1 MTRKILIAFCA
12 ILLFSSNL
20 VMAQFTIT
28 NTLKTNDATGLKIG
42 DVAFLTAANGVDP
55 NGSGWLRLTSATANQ
70 KGYLYV
76 KQTFPTALGVIADFE
91 YTTWRFTNDGY
102 SGADGF
108 AVFLFDGAVTEANF
122 SLGGYGG
129 SLGYATYS
137 NPAGK
142 TGLSGGYIGLGFDEY
157 GNFATATEGRNG
169 GPSGAPTTVVPNAIV
184 LRGPTSP
191 TYTASNIYLTH
202 KALGD
207 QTGGAAA
214 IRTRDEID
222 YNTLTATRPT
232 ETQFY
237 RRVQIYLTKVGADYL
252 ITVKWKKQG
261 DLVFNTVLS
270 YTMNGTAY
278 PLPADLRI
286 GFAASTG
293 GGYNFHE
300 IRNILLTTP
309 GNIRVDSRSDTALL
323 CNDTGTNP
331 VTFKIEVTNDTAATL
346 NNIDFTNQIQD
357 AAGNLLDIS
366 KFKISSL
373 STSGFTSSNLPTST
387 FPTNSISGKVGLAPN
402 TAGIVTITGNYFK
415 RSLPTNQNFKSVSTV
430 NSTEITDTDLTNNSA
445 TTVVNVR
452 KCSILTNPS
461 MPSYNK

>member
-1 MTRKILIAFCA
+1 MRKILTALYG
-12 ILLFSSNL
+12 ILLFSSTL
-20 VMAQFTIT
+20 VTAQFTIT

-42 DVAFLTAANGVDP
+42 DAAFLTAANGIDP
-55 NGSGWLRLTSATANQ
+55 NGSGWLRLTSAAANQ

-76 KQTFPTALGVIADFE
+76 QQTFPTGLGVIADFE
-91 YTTWRFTNDGY
+91 YTTWRSSNDNY

-108 AVFLFDGAVTEANF
+108 TVFLFDGAVTDANF

-142 TGLSGGYIGLGFDEY
+142 KGLSGGYIGLGFDEY
-157 GNFATATEGRNG
+157 GNYAVASEGRNG
-169 GPSGAPTTVVPNAIV
+169 GTAAVVPNAIV

-191 TYTASNIYLTH
+191 TYNLSNPYLIHTP
-202 KALGD
+202 LGD
-207 QTGGAAA
+207 RTGGDAA
-214 IRTRDEID
+214 IRARDEID

-232 ETQFY
+232 ENQFY

-261 DLVFNTVLS
+261 QSAFTTVLTYNMS
-270 YTMNGTAY
+270 GTTY
-278 PLPADLRI
+278 PLPANLRI

-323 CNDTGTNP
+323 CNDIGTNP
-331 VTFKIEVTNDTAATL
+331 VTFRIEVTNDTATTL

-373 STSGFTSSNLPTST
+373 STSGFTSSNLPTSN
-387 FPTNSISGKVGLAPN
+387 FSTNNVSGKVGLAAN
-402 TAGIVTITGNYFK
+402 TSGIVTITGNYFK

-430 NSTEITDTDLTNNSA
+430 NTVEVTDSDPTNNSA
-445 TTVVNVR
+445 TTIVNVR

>member
-1 MTRKILIAFCA
+1 MMMRKIVTAFCT
-12 ILLFSSNL
+12 ILFFSSSL
-20 VMAQFTIT
+20 VTAQFTIT

-42 DVAFLTAANGVDP
+42 DAAFLTAANGVDP

-76 KQTFPTALGVIADFE
+76 QQTFPTNLGVIADFE
-91 YTTWRFTNDGY
+91 YTTWRSTNDGY

-108 AVFLFDGAVTEANF
+108 TVFLFDGAVTDANF
-122 SLGGYGG
+122 KLGGYGG

-137 NPAGK
+137 NPAGT

-157 GNFATATEGRNG
+157 GNYARAIENRNG
-169 GPSGAPTTVVPNAIV
+169 GTAGFVPNAIV
-184 LRGPTSP
+184 LREPTSP
-191 TYTASNIYLTH
+191 TYNLSNPYLIHT
-202 KALGD
+202 ALGD
-207 QTGGAAA
+207 RTGGDAA
-214 IRTRDEID
+214 IRGRDEID
-222 YNTLTATRPT
+222 YNTLTPTRPT
-232 ETQFY
+232 EATFY

-261 DLVFNTVLS
+261 QNTFTNVLS
-270 YTMNGTAY
+270 YTMSGTTY
-278 PLPADLRI
+278 PLPANLRI

-300 IRNILLTTP
+300 IRNVLLTTP

-331 VTFKIEVTNDTAATL
+331 VTFKIEVTNDTAAPL
-346 NNIDFTNQIQD
+346 SNIDFTNQIQD

-366 KFKISSL
+366 KFKISGL
-373 STSGFTSSNLPTST
+373 STTGFTGSNLPTST
-387 FPTNSISGKVGLAPN
+387 FTSNNIAGKVGLAPN
-402 TAGIVTITGNYFK
+402 TSGIVTITGNYFK

-430 NSTEITDTDLTNNSA
+430 NTTEVTDSDLTNNSA
-445 TTVVNVR
+445 TTVVTVR
-452 KCSILTNPS
+452 RCNILTNPS

>member
-1 MTRKILIAFCA
+1 MRKFLTTLYG
-12 ILLFSSNL
+12 ILLFSSSL
-20 VMAQFTIT
+20 VTAQFTIT

-42 DVAFLTAANGVDP
+42 DAAFLTAANGVDP

-76 KQTFPTALGVIADFE
+76 QQTFPTALGVIADFE
-91 YTTWRFTNDGY
+91 YTTWRSSNDNY
-102 SGADGF
+102 FGADGF
-108 AVFLFDGAVTEANF
+108 TVFLFDGAVTDANF

-142 TGLSGGYIGLGFDEY
+142 KGLSGGYIGLGFDEY
-157 GNFATATEGRNG
+157 GNYAVASEGRNG
-169 GPSGAPTTVVPNAIV
+169 GTAAVVPNAIV

-191 TYTASNIYLTH
+191 TYNLSNPYLTH
-202 KALGD
+202 TPLGD
-207 QTGGAAA
+207 RTGGDNA
-214 IRTRDEID
+214 IRGRDEID

-232 ETQFY
+232 ENQFY

-261 DLVFNTVLS
+261 QSAFTTVLT
-270 YTMNGTAY
+270 YTMSGTTY
-278 PLPADLRI
+278 PLPANLRI

-309 GNIRVDSRSDTALL
+309 GNIRVDSRSDTASL
-323 CNDTGTNP
+323 CNDSNTNP

-357 AAGNLLDIS
+357 AAGTLLDIS

-373 STSGFTSSNLPTST
+373 STSGFTSSTLPTST
-387 FPTNSISGKVGLAPN
+387 FPSNNVSGKVGLAPN
-402 TAGIVTITGNYFK
+402 TSGIVTITGNYFK

-430 NSTEITDTDLTNNSA
+430 NSTEVTDTDLTNNAA
-445 TTVVNVR
+445 TTIVNVR
-452 KCSILTNPS
+452 RCNILTNPS
-461 MPSYNK
+461 MPSNNK

>member
-1 MTRKILIAFCA
+1 MRKFLTTLYG
-12 ILLFSSNL
+12 ILLFSSSL
-20 VMAQFTIT
+20 VTAQFTIT
-28 NTLKTNDATGLKIG
+28 NTLKTNDANGLKIG
-42 DVAFLTAANGVDP
+42 DAAFLTAANGVDP

-76 KQTFPTALGVIADFE
+76 QQTFPTALGVIADFE
-91 YTTWRFTNDGY
+91 YTTWRSSNDGY
-102 SGADGF
+102 FGADGF
-108 AVFLFDGAVTEANF
+108 AVFLFDGAITDANF

-157 GNFATATEGRNG
+157 GNYARAAENRNG
-169 GPSGAPTTVVPNAIV
+169 GTSTVVPNAIV

-191 TYTASNIYLTH
+191 TYTLSNPYLTH
-202 KALGD
+202 TPLGNR
-207 QTGGAAA
+207 TGDDNA
-214 IRTRDEID
+214 IRGRDEID
-222 YNTLTATRPT
+222 YNTLTPTRPT
-232 ETQFY
+232 ESQFY
-237 RRVQIYLTKVGADYL
+237 RRVQIYLTKVGANYL
-252 ITVKWKKQG
+252 ITVKWQKQG
-261 DLVFNTVLS
+261 QTAFTTVLT
-270 YTMNGTAY
+270 YTMNGTTY
-278 PLPADLRI
+278 PLPANLRI

-309 GNIRVDSRSDTALL
+309 GNIRVDSRSDTASL
-323 CNDTGTNP
+323 CNDAGTNP

-357 AAGNLLDIS
+357 AAGTLLDIS

-373 STSGFTSSNLPTST
+373 STSGFTSSNLPTTT
-387 FPTNSISGKVGLAPN
+387 FPTNNVSGKVGLAPN
-402 TAGIVTITGNYFK
+402 TSGIVTITGNYFK

-430 NSTEITDTDLTNNSA
+430 NSTEVTDTDLTNNAA
-445 TTVVNVR
+445 TTIVNVR
-452 KCSILTNPS
+452 RCNILTNPS

>member
-1 MTRKILIAFCA
+1 MRKFLTTLYG
-12 ILLFSSNL
+12 ILLFSSSL
-20 VMAQFTIT
+20 VTAQFTIT

-42 DVAFLTAANGVDP
+42 DAAFLTAANGVDP
-55 NGSGWLRLTSATANQ
+55 NGSGWLRLTSAAANQ

-76 KQTFPTALGVIADFE
+76 QQTFPTALGVIADFE
-91 YTTWRFTNDGY
+91 YTTWRSTSDGY

-108 AVFLFDGAVTEANF
+108 TVFLFDGAVTDANF

-142 TGLSGGYIGLGFDEY
+142 KGLSGGYIGLGFDEY
-157 GNFATATEGRNG
+157 GNYAVASEGRNG
-169 GPSGAPTTVVPNAIV
+169 GTAAVVPNAIV

-191 TYTASNIYLTH
+191 TYNLSNPYLIHTP
-202 KALGD
+202 LGD
-207 QTGGAAA
+207 RTGGDAA
-214 IRTRDEID
+214 IRARDEID

-232 ETQFY
+232 ENQFY

-261 DLVFNTVLS
+261 QSAFTTVLTYNMS
-270 YTMNGTAY
+270 GTTY
-278 PLPADLRI
+278 PLPANLRI

-309 GNIRVDSRSDTALL
+309 GNIRVDSRSDTASL
-323 CNDTGTNP
+323 CNDSNTNP

-357 AAGNLLDIS
+357 AAGTLLDIS

-373 STSGFTSSNLPTST
+373 STSGFTSSTLPTST
-387 FPTNSISGKVGLAPN
+387 FPTNNVSGKVGLAPN
-402 TAGIVTITGNYFK
+402 TSGIVTITGNYFK

-430 NSTEITDTDLTNNSA
+430 NSTEVTDTDITNNAA
-445 TTVVNVR
+445 TTIVNVR
-452 KCSILTNPS
+452 RCNILTNPS

>member
-1 MTRKILIAFCA
+1 MRKFLTTLYG
-12 ILLFSSNL
+12 ILLFSSSL
-20 VMAQFTIT
+20 VTAQFTIT

-42 DVAFLTAANGVDP
+42 DAAFLTAANGVDP

-76 KQTFPTALGVIADFE
+76 QQTFPTALGVIADFE
-91 YTTWRFTNDGY
+91 YTTWRSSNDNY
-102 SGADGF
+102 FGADGF
-108 AVFLFDGAVTEANF
+108 TVFLFDGAVTDANF

-142 TGLSGGYIGLGFDEY
+142 KGLSGGYIGLGFDEY
-157 GNFATATEGRNG
+157 GNYAVASEGRNG
-169 GPSGAPTTVVPNAIV
+169 GTAAVVPNAIV

-191 TYTASNIYLTH
+191 TYNLSNPYLIHTP
-202 KALGD
+202 LGD
-207 QTGGAAA
+207 RTGGDAA
-214 IRTRDEID
+214 IRARDEID

-232 ETQFY
+232 ENQFY

-261 DLVFNTVLS
+261 QSAFTTVLT
-270 YTMNGTAY
+270 YTMSGTTY
-278 PLPADLRI
+278 PLPANLRI

-309 GNIRVDSRSDTALL
+309 GNIRVDSRSDTASL
-323 CNDTGTNP
+323 CNDSNTNP

-357 AAGNLLDIS
+357 AAGTLLDIS

-373 STSGFTSSNLPTST
+373 STSGFTSSTLPTST
-387 FPTNSISGKVGLAPN
+387 FPSNNVSGKVGLAPN
-402 TAGIVTITGNYFK
+402 TSGIVTITGNYFK

-430 NSTEITDTDLTNNSA
+430 NSTEVTDTDLTNNAA
-445 TTVVNVR
+445 TTIVNVR
-452 KCSILTNPS
+452 RCNILTNPS
-461 MPSYNK
+461 MPSNNK